1 MLNKTGWITLA
12 AMAIFYL
19 FAPMALGAE
28 EAAAAGATT
37 KLDYFMWAAFSASFA
52 VAVAA
57 FGGAVGQGRSIA
69 AAMDGIARN
78 PMAAG
83 DIRTSMIIGLALIE
97 SLVIYTLVV
106 CLIIL
111 FTDPFGLLK

>member
-1 MLNKTGWITLA
+1 
-12 AMAIFYL
+12 
-19 FAPMALGAE
+19 
-28 EAAAAGATT
+28 
-37 KLDYFMWAAFSASFA
+37 MWAAISTSFA
-52 VAVAA
+52 LAIAA
-57 FGGAVGQGRSIA
+57 IGGAAAQGRSIA

-78 PMAAG
+78 PMASG

-111 FTDPFGLLK
+111 FTDPFGLLR

>member
-1 MLNKTGWITLA
+1 
-12 AMAIFYL
+12 IFYL
-19 FAPMALGAE
+19 FAPLARGAE
-28 EAAAAGATT
+28 EAAATATT
-37 KLDYFMWAAFSASFA
+37 KLDYFMWAAISTSFA
-52 VAVAA
+52 LAIAA
-57 FGGAVGQGRSIA
+57 IGGATAQGRSIA

-106 CLIIL
+106 VLIIL